1 MFHEKGIYIASRR
14 TEEMSIGG
22 KSKKKAQR
30 QMKGHNSEE
39 TGRREI
45 GKKSFHKKRTLILHQ
60 NIKTKS
66 SVCTK
71 R

>member
-14 TEEMSIGG
+14 TEEMSRGG
-22 KSKKKAQR
+22 KSQKKAQR

-45 GKKSFHKKRTLILHQ
+45 GKNHFIKKEH
-60 NIKTKS
+60 
-66 SVCTK
+66 
-71 R
+71 